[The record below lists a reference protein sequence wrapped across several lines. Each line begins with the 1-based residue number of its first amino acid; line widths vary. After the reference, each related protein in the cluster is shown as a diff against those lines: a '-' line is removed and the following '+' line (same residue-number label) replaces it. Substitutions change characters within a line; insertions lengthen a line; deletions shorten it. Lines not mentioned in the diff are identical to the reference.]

1 MSDTEKL
8 VTSKCSSDFR
18 VAIKFAPSSHR
29 IDKRPRKNA
38 KINRTRNQQTNRPI
52 NPKSS
57 FISSL
62 QAVRPIAGSTAH

>member
-1 MSDTEKL
+1 MNDAEKRL
-8 VTSKCSSDFR
+8 TSKYSSDFR

-38 KINRTRNQQTNRPI
+38 KINRTRNQQTNSPI
-52 NPKSS
+52 TPKNS